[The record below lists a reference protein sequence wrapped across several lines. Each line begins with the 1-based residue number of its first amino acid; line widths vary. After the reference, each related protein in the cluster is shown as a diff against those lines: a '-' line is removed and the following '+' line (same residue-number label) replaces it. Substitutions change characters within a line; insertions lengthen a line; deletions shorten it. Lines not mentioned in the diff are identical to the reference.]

1 MGLEQLI
8 IGWFYY
14 GIVYMGLS
22 IATTVLINR
31 VVKRYYT
38 APLIINAVAVILL
51 MGLWSMGQLSA
62 DLFWFN
68 LFFCYMPTV
77 VASAGFN
84 LVLYFVRGRRPLREL

>member
-22 IATTVLINR
+22 LVATVLINR
-31 VVKRYYT
+31 VANHYVT
-38 APLIINAVAVILL
+38 APLIINAVAIVLL

-77 VASAGFN
+77 AASAVLN